1 MVNQV
6 FSQLSQEEKREK
18 LQEALRC
25 MTNDRLT
32 GAELRAICHA
42 VRLERQY
49 FIRVH
54 HTFEGLF
61 TDIMHLVQRKTRFI
75 IGSCIASQRNLESML
90 ERAAQTGEPVTAVV
104 DHTNGKSGIYI
115 LIPEQ
120 EEKKGTTP

>member
-6 FSQLSQEEKREK
+6 FSQLSREEKWEK

-32 GAELRAICHA
+32 EAELRAICHA

-54 HTFEGLF
+54 HTFEALF
-61 TDIMHLVQRKTRFI
+61 KDITHLDQHQTRFI
-75 IGSCIASQRNLESML
+75 IGCCRASQRNLESL
-90 ERAAQTGEPVTAVV
+90 PEHVAKTGEPVTAVV
-104 DHTNGKSGIYI
+104 DRAKGKSGIYI

-120 EEKKGTTP
+120 EKTKGTTS